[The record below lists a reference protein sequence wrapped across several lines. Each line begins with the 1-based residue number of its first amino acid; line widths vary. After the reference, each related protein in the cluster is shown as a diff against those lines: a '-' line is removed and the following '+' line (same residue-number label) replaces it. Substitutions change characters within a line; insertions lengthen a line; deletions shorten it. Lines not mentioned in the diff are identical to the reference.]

1 MKLLES
7 SKSKINK
14 DENAEKWGSVEVV
27 IVHGSTVSN
36 DYQYNSRALHT
47 FVPNKSFGQ
56 LLYILPKK
64 FIVLKIFNSEISY
77 IEVWLINQYC
87 KPLEIEY
94 KKILL

>member
-27 IVHGSTVSN
+27 LVHGSTVSN

-47 FVPNKSFGQ
+47 FVPNESFGQ

-87 KPLEIEY
+87 KPLEIE
-94 KKILL
+94 